1 MVKLY
6 TPGHNIITD
15 SLIMHGVLRIL
26 GVLGYHSG
34 VVQRVGERFIIDI
47 EGLDQHSVRDLGSKF
62 RNTDVYHSLQ
72 LTLNLYINKGY
83 MPRDQKVSKIFES
96 NPNEPANRSWATN
109 LSESLLNLDLS
120 NYLSSDHITS
130 VNEGRRKGVR
140 TLYISLSS
148 IYGKYQELDYN
159 TIDKPYSVCDT
170 CFGLASLGLIYG
182 ALATVLRRENN
193 KYSLFMTIIPEDRI
207 EIRDLLI
214 IQRLLEGYMT
224 MGRFSASAPSDIPLL
239 ALPLYSLSVG
249 ETLAAIESEADVL
262 TWKVAKV
269 GNFIRSLDTAL
280 IRLNKLMDFITEVK
294 MLIPE
299 WPRIVSQCFETEDG
313 FTILSELTEVIVFSR
328 EISHIYSTVRSI
340 ISYIEDM
347 KDTTCKNLLKRMHRV
362 SEKLVET
369 ITKVVAI

>member
-1 MVKLY
+1 M
-6 TPGHNIITD
+6 I
-15 SLIMHGVLRIL
+15 
-26 GVLGYHSG
+26 
-34 VVQRVGERFIIDI
+34 
-47 EGLDQHSVRDLGSKF
+47 
-62 RNTDVYHSLQ
+62 
-72 LTLNLYINKGY
+72 
-83 MPRDQKVSKIFES
+83 
-96 NPNEPANRSWATN
+96 
-109 LSESLLNLDLS
+109 
-120 NYLSSDHITS
+120 
-130 VNEGRRKGVR
+130 
-140 TLYISLSS
+140 
-148 IYGKYQELDYN
+148 
-159 TIDKPYSVCDT
+159 
-170 CFGLASLGLIYG
+170 
-182 ALATVLRRENN
+182 
-193 KYSLFMTIIPEDRI
+193 IIPEDRI

-313 FTILSELTEVIVFSR
+313 FTILSELTEVIVFPR
-328 EISHIYSTVRSI
+328 EITHIYSTVRSI

-347 KDTTCKNLLKRMHRV
+347 KDTMCKNLLKRMHRV